1 MRHAQQI
8 QRTRFA
14 NPHQFGKKL
23 RRIVNVFDD
32 FGTHHTRRRCVG
44 NR

>member
-14 NPHQFGKKL
+14 NPYQFGKKL
-23 RRIVNVFDD
+23 RRIVNVLDN
-32 FGTHHTRRRCVG
+32 FGADHARRRCLG